1 MEIIYPSLIEEAYR
15 HSKKFH
21 PEITKEAIYRHFY
34 EAGLIKENGD
44 PTEKAL
50 SEGVVKDYTEDW
62 DLTFEAFLAIYP
74 VFRSFDPKHFKK
86 INYFWEMDLAL
97 QEKILDQWEQET
109 FTEEEIIDLTAFFEE
124 RLPSE
129 KEQ

>member
-1 MEIIYPSLIEEAYR
+1 MEIIYPSLIEEAYH

-62 DLTFEAFLAIYP
+62 DLTFEEFLMIYP
-74 VFRSFDPKHFKK
+74 VFRSFDSKH
-86 INYFWEMDLAL
+86 FWEMDLAV

-129 KEQ
+129 NEQ

>member
-1 MEIIYPSLIEEAYR
+1 MEIIYPSLIEEAYH

-21 PEITKEAIYRHFY
+21 PEITKEVIYRHFY

-62 DLTFEAFLAIYP
+62 DLTFEEFLAIYP
-74 VFRSFDPKHFKK
+74 VFRSFDPKHSRRSSIFGKWIWLCKK
-86 INYFWEMDLAL
+86 KF
-97 QEKILDQWEQET
+97 
-109 FTEEEIIDLTAFFEE
+109 LTNGSKK
-124 RLPSE
+124 PSQR
-129 KEQ
+129 KRSLI

>member
-1 MEIIYPSLIEEAYR
+1 MEIIYPSLIEEAYH

-21 PEITKEAIYRHFY
+21 PEITKEVIYRHFY

-62 DLTFEAFLAIYP
+62 DLTFEEFLAIYP
-74 VFRSFDPKHFKK
+74 VFRSFDPKHFK
-86 INYFWEMDLAL
+86 
-97 QEKILDQWEQET
+97 
-109 FTEEEIIDLTAFFEE
+109 
-124 RLPSE
+124 
-129 KEQ
+129 

>member
-1 MEIIYPSLIEEAYR
+1 MEIIYPSLIEEAYH

-21 PEITKEAIYRHFY
+21 PEITKEVIYRHFY

-62 DLTFEAFLAIYP
+62 DLTFEEFLAIYP

-86 INYFWEMDLAL
+86 INHFWEMDLAL

-129 KEQ
+129 NEQ

>member
-1 MEIIYPSLIEEAYR
+1 MEIIYPSLIEEAYH

-74 VFRSFDPKHFKK
+74 VFRSFDSKHFKK
-86 INYFWEMDLAL
+86 TSLSYA
-97 QEKILDQWEQET
+97 KSILPK
-109 FTEEEIIDLTAFFEE
+109 
-124 RLPSE
+124 LP
-129 KEQ
+129 QMTLWCGVMND

>member
-1 MEIIYPSLIEEAYR
+1 MEIIYPSLIEEAYH

-50 SEGVVKDYTEDW
+50 SEGVVKDYTE
-62 DLTFEAFLAIYP
+62 TG
-74 VFRSFDPKHFKK
+74 
-86 INYFWEMDLAL
+86 
-97 QEKILDQWEQET
+97 ILPLKR
-109 FTEEEIIDLTAFFEE
+109 F
-124 RLPSE
+124 
-129 KEQ
+129 

>member
-50 SEGVVKDYTEDW
+50 S
-62 DLTFEAFLAIYP
+62 
-74 VFRSFDPKHFKK
+74 
-86 INYFWEMDLAL
+86 
-97 QEKILDQWEQET
+97 
-109 FTEEEIIDLTAFFEE
+109 
-124 RLPSE
+124 
-129 KEQ
+129 

>member
-44 PTEKAL
+44 PTEKPCQKGSL
-50 SEGVVKDYTEDW
+50 
-62 DLTFEAFLAIYP
+62 
-74 VFRSFDPKHFKK
+74 K
-86 INYFWEMDLAL
+86 I
-97 QEKILDQWEQET
+97 ILRT
-109 FTEEEIIDLTAFFEE
+109 GI
-124 RLPSE
+124 LPL
-129 KEQ
+129 KNF

>member
-62 DLTFEAFLAIYP
+62 DLTFEEFLMIYP
-74 VFRSFDPKHFKK
+74 VFRSFDSKHFKK
-86 INYFWEMDLAL
+86 IEHFWKNGFGFARTNPCPMGARNLHRGRDHRPNC
-97 QEKILDQWEQET
+97 
-109 FTEEEIIDLTAFFEE
+109 FF
-124 RLPSE
+124 
-129 KEQ
+129 